1 MAVVASPFGRKP
13 SGNQPIPPRPEPE
26 ENNARRKAENFLKL
40 EKTVDTAIQR
50 VRETPNE
57 RLSAKEKQAII
68 AEIEKLAKQGGTGS
82 VPSDNVAKRVLG
94 FAGDI
99 ASKVVAPFAPRNN
112 QVSDVILQGWRAAQR
127 PLQSVAKE
135 YTDLRISQGEKPF
148 QFKDIGILTGTPA
161 GVPVF
166 SALQALGVGDKK
178 LDPKYK
184 QALAK
189 QTKLTGDTYKP
200 SLKDLVSQIAD
211 SEWKYKK
218 TATAAAVREVSPVVG
233 VLSELGVEMVADPVN
248 YVTGVGNVKYVGRL
262 GKLSLAQRL
271 TTTKMIE
278 TYPQL
283 ANAFNDIV
291 RYGQNAPIAGF
302 KDILKAEGIETG
314 VRVLGKM
321 VKGTERISQ
330 PVGLA
335 VSSVWEKAMD
345 LATALRNSK
354 LVFSPSSR
362 AFMMDVGRRTG
373 GAYRLTEPTA
383 LSNVAQWSARQF
395 AKGVVPAQL
404 NRFESKIRETIKS
417 ARQQGLVDELPDLVE
432 RANPYT
438 YRGAA
443 VFAALPENQQK
454 LVREYVDWQNEVYAE
469 TEAVYKQFG
478 VDFGTDVPDFSWID
492 DYVFHKVSKEAA
504 QWIAENGT
512 KGKKFERFF
521 MGGQLDAADI
531 TDLAAPLRY
540 RKYRAQQVLPDG
552 TLKTETFMD
561 EPVIEGTIKELN
573 DIFKRKTG
581 TDIKFFETDAGV
593 IAQSYAYSMAKMRGR
608 EAYIRRLMDYGD
620 TAAAKL
626 LHKTIPDP
634 VLRAAAKTELD
645 EILAVRNGLRTS
657 LGRNMNNLVSV
668 IKQGVKDAEALVN
681 GNLKQRKL
689 NKATTDA
696 AIKRIETL
704 QDNIVKLRG
713 RADELAIEK
722 RGEFDSVYSAMLTN
736 LQNLKVSLL
745 SGTSEL
751 DEIRLGLQTT
761 YASMYPTATKISDD
775 IEELADKISAAKGIP
790 ATREGRAINKQIT
803 ELRAQ
808 LDALSPTS
816 EEYAQLSAEVAR
828 LRDIDN
834 GYRVMAEYRMAQDY
848 APNNGFLYITGREM
862 AETDEMQ
869 IGMKLLRTSA
879 RGFPDQGDVMAVR
892 VFGNEEVID
901 SRSTGGVARIFG
913 VNDFGDGLVEQL
925 GVMGIDATPL
935 RDALDAVRVG
945 LPMDPE
951 LERAFPEIADLI
963 KLMEGNQSREIMP
976 YGDPQLIKAIYE
988 EFVDTAT
995 GLLLK
1000 VGVDNADF
1008 VARNMVD
1015 SALGYV
1021 ADVGIETNSA
1031 RGLMLPAMLFDDA
1044 AEMDD
1049 IVVLLAPRVALQAT
1063 DSVTG
1068 PVQDASSP
1076 LIQAIMRTDEESAAN
1091 ASRARLNE
1099 LASRKAEIDD
1109 TSTAVKQ
1116 ELVKLNRRKAG
1127 LKGAATK
1134 RKNAAAVAKERA
1146 GAARNL
1152 PREIIIDGK
1161 PVKMT
1166 LAQIDK
1172 RLEALTATEQR
1183 LRANMER
1190 TLAREQAAIREG
1202 GLTLRGAEA
1211 QVARNTDRL
1220 RVLFDEALALST
1232 WDMGAGMMVR
1242 DDIAAGID
1250 LIASMP
1256 PTGVAGD
1263 ATRNW
1268 LASVQRGV
1276 ESGSLIKDPSV
1287 RTAYERLHQL
1297 VAYDEWNLSLADEAL
1312 ADATRA
1318 LEDLDTGRFG
1328 AVLDTVAKRTLEGWE
1343 AIDGLGV
1350 QVPDELMKI
1359 WKPNLE
1365 KILAKQNRGFALQ
1378 SLDYLNKLFKTYA
1391 IGTVGFVVRN
1401 LYSALFM
1408 NAVAGVDPQTMAK
1421 GYRAAL
1427 YYNRYGAA
1435 KWLDE
1440 LGVVGAEREMYE
1452 QAMLAV
1458 ESTGRRGF
1466 FSELTEPVVAGTKRA
1481 KVANAFLNNPYTKA
1495 VRAANTRVEDAVRF
1509 PLALKA
1515 IQDGDDYVGAASQV
1529 ARYHFDY
1536 TDLSQVDEFA
1546 LKFIPFWIWTTRNLP
1561 NQLANQWMRPQ
1572 VYSLWED
1579 LQQSLPADDNVLM
1592 PKWMQ
1597 DYEPMSLARFG
1608 MPNVLLRPDLPHQRL
1623 DKTIRELTS
1632 LRGLAGQSYPILKLP
1647 LESWSGKNAALDIP
1661 FSNEPREAKGFDAV
1675 TAAILNALGKEGAA
1689 PKQRDASGKEQQMIT
1704 DFPSYAVGNM
1714 LPIIATLQ
1722 RLTGGYLGGKESYAD
1737 RMPSAWATFLGAPVD
1752 IITDRMQGSEA
1763 YGRTRN
1769 IGDLTG
1775 ELSKLGLIEK
1785 ADEVKARK
1793 KEAKE
1798 ANEAA
1803 QKASRN
1809 DLINEAS
1816 AELLRIKELYGTK
1829 SDEYKAAK
1837 QRLADLK
1844 SPNKAQK
1851 RIDEENIILRFGE
1864 GSLEHQRWIEENVLL
1879 EKGD

>member
-1 MAVVASPFGRKP
+1 MAVIASPFGRKP

-26 ENNARRKAENFLKL
+26 QNNAKRKAENFLKL
-40 EKTVDTAIQR
+40 NKTVDTAIQR

-57 RLSAKEKQAII
+57 RLSGKEKEAII

-94 FAGDI
+94 FAGGI
-99 ASKVVAPFAPRNN
+99 ASKVIAPFAPRNN
-112 QVSDVILQGWRAAQR
+112 QVSDVILQGYRAAQR

-148 QFKDIGILTGTPA
+148 QFKDIGFLTGTPT
-161 GVPVF
+161 GVAVT

-184 QALAK
+184 QALEK

-200 SLKDLVSQIAD
+200 SLRDLVSQIAD
-211 SEWKYKK
+211 PEFKYKK

-233 VLSELGVEMVADPVN
+233 FLSELGVEMVADPVN

-262 GKLSLAQRL
+262 GKLSLAQRFS
-271 TTTKMIE
+271 TTEMIAK
-278 TYPQL
+278 YPVL
-283 ANAFNDIV
+283 ADRVNDII
-291 RYGQNAPIAGF
+291 RYGQNAPIEGF

-314 VRVLGKM
+314 VRVLGRM

-335 VSSVWEKAMD
+335 VSSVWESAMD
-345 LATALRNSK
+345 IATAVRNSK

-362 AFMMDVGRRTG
+362 AFMMDAGRRTG
-373 GAYRLTEPTA
+373 GAYRLTEPAA

-395 AKGVVPAQL
+395 AKGIVPNQM
-404 NRFESKIRETIKS
+404 NRSVSKIRETVKE
-417 ARQQGLVDELPDLVE
+417 ARQQGLADELPDLVE
-432 RANPYT
+432 RANPYS

-443 VFAALPENQQK
+443 VFASLPENQQK
-454 LVREYVDWQNEVYAE
+454 LVRQYVDWQNEVYAE
-469 TEAVYKQFG
+469 TEAIYKKFG
-478 VDFGTDVPDFSWID
+478 LDFGTEVRDFSKID
-492 DYVFHKVSKEAA
+492 DYIFHKMTKDAA
-504 QWIAENGT
+504 QWVAEHT
-512 KGKKFERFF
+512 KKKGRFTNSF
-521 MGGQLDAADI
+521 INGQLDASDV
-531 TDLAAPLRY
+531 TDMSAPLRY
-540 RKYRAQQVLPDG
+540 RKYRAQEVLPDG

-561 EPVIEGTIKELN
+561 EPVIEGTIKEMN

-581 TDIKFFETDAGV
+581 TDINFFETDAGV
-593 IAQSYAYSMAKMRGR
+593 LAESYAYSMAKMRGR

-620 TAAAKL
+620 SAAMKL
-626 LHKTIPDP
+626 LNKTIPDP
-634 VLRAAAKTELD
+634 DLRAAAKADLD
-645 EILAVRNGLRTS
+645 EIVAIRNGLRSS
-657 LGRNMNNLVSV
+657 LGRNMNSLVGV

-689 NKATTDA
+689 NKATTEA
-696 AIKRIETL
+696 TIKRIETL
-704 QDNIVKLRG
+704 QDSIVKLRG
-713 RADELAIEK
+713 QADELAIEK
-722 RGEFDSVYSAMLTN
+722 RGEFDSIHVAMLMN
-736 LQNLKVSLL
+736 LQNLKTALI

-761 YASMYPTATKISDD
+761 YSSMYPNATKISDD
-775 IEELADKISAAKGIP
+775 IEELADKILAAKGVP

-808 LDALSPTS
+808 LDSLSPTS
-816 EEYAQLSAEVAR
+816 EEYSQLSAEVAR
-828 LRDIDN
+828 LKDIDN

-925 GVMGIDATPL
+925 GAMGIDATPL

-945 LPMDPE
+945 LPLDPE

-988 EFVDTAT
+988 EFIDTTT

-1000 VGVDNADF
+1000 VGVDNADY

-1099 LASRKAEIDD
+1099 LSARKAEIDD
-1109 TSTAVKQ
+1109 TGTAIKQ
-1116 ELVKLNRRKAG
+1116 ELVKLDRRKAG

-1134 RKNAAAVAKERA
+1134 RKNAAALAKERA

-1172 RLEALTATEQR
+1172 RLNALTATEQR

-1190 TLAREQAAIREG
+1190 TLMREQAAIREG

-1220 RVLFDEALALST
+1220 RVMFDEALALST

-1256 PTGVAGD
+1256 PSGVAGD

-1297 VAYDEWNLSLADEAL
+1297 VAYDEWNLSLADDAVGE
-1312 ADATRA
+1312 ATRF
-1318 LEDLDTGRFG
+1318 LDDLDTGRFG

-1350 QVPDELMKI
+1350 QIPEELLAV

-1365 KILAKQNRGFALQ
+1365 KMLSKQNRGTVLRT
-1378 SLDYLNKLFKTYA
+1378 LDYINKVFKTYA

-1401 LYSALFM
+1401 MYSALFM
-1408 NAVAGVDPQTMAK
+1408 NAIAGVDPQTMLK
-1421 GYRAAL
+1421 GYQAAY

-1435 KWLDE
+1435 KWLDKM
-1440 LGVVGAEREMYE
+1440 GVVGAEREAYE

-1458 ESTGRRGF
+1458 EASGRRGF
-1466 FSELTEPVVAGTKRA
+1466 FSDLSEPVMSGTKRF
-1481 KVANAFLNNPYTKA
+1481 KKLGLLNNPLA
-1495 VRAANTRVEDAVRF
+1495 EGIRAANSRVEDAVRF

-1515 IQDGDDYVGAASQV
+1515 IKDGDDYVGAASQV

-1597 DYEPMSLARFG
+1597 GYEPMSLARFG
-1608 MPNVLLRPDLPHQRL
+1608 MPNVILRPDLPHQRL
-1623 DKTIRELTS
+1623 DKTIRDLTS
-1632 LRGLAGQSYPILKLP
+1632 LRGLAGQSYPIIKLP
-1647 LESWSGKNAALDIP
+1647 LESIANKNVALDIP
-1661 FSNEPREAKGFDAV
+1661 FSDEPREAVGIDKGFAS
-1675 TAAILNALGKEGAA
+1675 LWNALGFEGAA
-1689 PKQRDASGKEQQMIT
+1689 PRVRDASGKETQMIT
-1704 DFPSYAVGNM
+1704 DYPSYAVGNAFP
-1714 LPIIATLQ
+1714 LIANLQ
-1722 RLTGGYLGGKESYAD
+1722 RLLGGKLGGKQSYAD
-1737 RMPSAWATFLGAPVD
+1737 RQPSAIATFLGVPVD
-1752 IITDRMQGSEA
+1752 FVTERMEGSEA

-1769 IGDLTG
+1769 IGDLMG
-1775 ELSKLGLIEK
+1775 DLSKLGRIETSED
-1785 ADEVKARK
+1785 AKARK
-1793 KEAKE
+1793 KEKKETEKAAKD
-1798 ANEAA
+1798 AA
-1803 QKASRN
+1803 TKK
-1809 DLINEAS
+1809 LIGEAS
-1816 AELLRIKELYGTK
+1816 SELLRVQDKYGKKSPQYKE
-1829 SDEYKAAK
+1829 AK
-1837 QRLADLK
+1837 RRLDDLK
-1844 SPNKAQK
+1844 NPKKAQM
-1851 RIDEENIILRFGE
+1851 RIDEENIIALYGKD
-1864 GSLEHQRWIEENVLL
+1864 SVEHRRWIEENVLL